1 MHYSQSAGKLYPW
14 IACANQNLSEKEVN
28 AMKKNVCYYLMMAAA
43 AMGQELTP
51 VQLKML
57 SNYLNG

>member
-1 MHYSQSAGKLYPW
+1 
-14 IACANQNLSEKEVN
+14 
-28 AMKKNVCYYLMMAAA
+28 MKKNVCYYLMMAAA